1 MKTLPTISASSY
13 DFEMKNVFDEI
24 EKVSKQ
30 KKQEKQEN
38 GGEIGSEIGNE
49 TGGEINDET
58 VDETGSKIGSEIV
71 VGLQFPEGLK
81 KHALEIAS
89 QIEKETGAAVYIS
102 ADPCFGA
109 CDLDMRLLEKSDLF
123 FHFGHAEMKQGDIEK
138 KVRFIEAR
146 SKVDITDA
154 VKSAIPLLPEQTI
167 GLVTTVQHVH
177 QLDDA
182 KQILEAAGKTVI
194 IADGDKRIAYPGQI
208 LGCNFS
214 SAHSTEIEKC
224 DALLYIGSGQFHP
237 IGAALSSHKRVVCA
251 DPFTSDVFEL
261 NYRKFLM
268 QRSAVIGNA
277 GDAETFCIIV
287 STKNGQFR
295 KTLAESLKKKAE
307 AHGKSAFILFMDF
320 VSPDQ
325 MLSFKADAFV
335 NTACP
340 RLAID
345 DSGRYPAPVLTPQE
359 FEIVLGEREWEDLV
373 LDEILEG
380 GQD

>member
-1 MKTLPTISASSY
+1 MNEIPTISSASSY
-13 DFEMKNVFDEI
+13 DFEMKAVFDEI
-24 EKVSKQ
+24 KKISKS
-30 KKQEKQEN
+30 KKMESNNSSKN
-38 GGEIGSEIGNE
+38 SE
-49 TGGEINDET
+49 
-58 VDETGSKIGSEIV
+58 EIV
-71 VGLQFPEGLK
+71 IGLQFPEGLK
-81 KHALEIAS
+81 KHAMDIAS
-89 QIEKETGAAVYIS
+89 KIEKETGTSVYIS

-109 CDLDMRLLEKSDLF
+109 CDLDMQLLEKSDLF
-123 FHFGHAEMKQGDIEK
+123 FHFGHAELKQGYDENIEN

-154 VKSAIPLLPEQTI
+154 VSAAIPLLPEQTI

-177 QLDDA
+177 QLENA
-182 KQILEAAGKTVI
+182 KQILEAVGKTVI
-194 IADGDKRIAYPGQI
+194 IGDGDERIAYPGQI

-214 SAHSTEIEKC
+214 AAHSESEKC
-224 DALLYIGSGQFHP
+224 DAVLYIGSGQFHP
-237 IGAALSSHKRVVCA
+237 IGTALSSKKRVVCA

-277 GDAETFCIIV
+277 SDAETFCIIV
-287 STKNGQFR
+287 STKNGQYR
-295 KTLAESLKKKAE
+295 KTLAESIKSKAE
-307 AHGKSAFILFMDF
+307 AHGKQAFILFMDL
-320 VSPDQ
+320 VTPDQ

-359 FEIVLGEREWEDLV
+359 FEIVLGERAWEDLV